1 MKDCKASKKNHPAT
15 SAAPIPSRPGRRRLW
30 AFRLIALI
38 LIPVLFLGILE
49 GSLRVFGFGYPTG
62 TFVKDTLGDKE
73 IYRQNYQFGWR
84 FFPRNIARTFD
95 GFVLDAQKPPRTY
108 RIFILGASAAMGMPA
123 PAYNFGRI
131 LEAMLNDIYP
141 DMTFEVYTTAMVA
154 INSHAVLEIAKDCAK
169 HEPDLF
175 IVYLGNNEVVGP
187 FGPGTIFSPLSPHLS
202 LIRAN
207 LAVKSTRTG
216 QLFEQLLSPS
226 VFHANTPER
235 WGGLEMFLE
244 KQVRHDSPALHHVYH
259 HFETNLQD
267 ICRVAH
273 RAGAAVIISN
283 VGSNLKDCPPFA
295 SLHRADLTDSEKQ
308 QWEQLY
314 RQGID
319 FETDGQYQPAVDRYR
334 AAAETDD
341 TYADL
346 HFRTGRCC
354 WKLGKYQQARQ
365 EYIKARDYDTLRF
378 RADTQINEI
387 IHKIA
392 ANRQQEGI
400 YFIDSITALQEN
412 SPHQTPG
419 AELFYEHVHFNFSGN
434 YIIAS
439 AVFPAVQK
447 LLPSTLQA
455 TSASFLTERQAAGRL
470 AYTDN
475 ERNEY
480 MKQIFYK
487 MLDEPP
493 FTNQLYHQEMMET
506 DRQQLNDLEA
516 ALEKKNPKDYLPI
529 YENAVQKHPDDWHLA
544 WQYSLFLENKL
555 NDRKAQQAQ
564 LRKVIALCPYDRAYL
579 ALGTVL
585 HQEGNIKEAKEY
597 LDKLL
602 ELNPASGRA
611 HVELASIYRQLR
623 DYDKYIEHLS
633 ASLSIDPKSSIQ
645 AYGALAE
652 AYEKTGQIKKAI
664 DTLYQAVR
672 YFPESETAPA
682 HASLGYM
689 LNAEGEYEKAFA
701 EFKLALKINP
711 DFANDA
717 LFTSLMKHLETKTNH
732 DVNSDP

>member
-1 MKDCKASKKNHPAT
+1 M
-15 SAAPIPSRPGRRRLW
+15 RLLIY
-30 AFRLIALI
+30 RLISVI
-38 LIPVLFLGILE
+38 LIPALFLGILE
-49 GSLRVFGFGYPTG
+49 GSLRVFGCGYPTG
-62 TFVKDTLGDKE
+62 TFVKDKLGDKE

-95 GFVLDAQKPPRTY
+95 GFVLDAEKPPRTY
-108 RIFILGASAAMGMPA
+108 RIFVLGASAAMGMPA

-131 LEAMLNDIYP
+131 LEAMLNDMYP

-154 INSHAVLEIAKDCAK
+154 INSHAVLEIANDCAK

-187 FGPGTIFSPLSPHLS
+187 FGPGTVFSPLSPHLG

-216 QLFEQLLSPS
+216 QLFEQLLGVVSAQGDAPY
-226 VFHANTPER
+226 R

-244 KQVRHDSPALHHVYH
+244 KQVRRSSPALQHVYH

-267 ICRVAH
+267 ICRVAQ

-314 RQGID
+314 QQGID
-319 FETDGQYQPAVDRYR
+319 SETDGQYQPAIDRYMT
-334 AAAETDD
+334 AVEMDD

-346 HFRTGRCC
+346 HFRIGRCG

-419 AELFYEHVHFNFSGN
+419 MKLFYEHVHFNFSGN

-439 AVFPAVQK
+439 AIFPAVQK
-447 LLPSTLQA
+447 LLPAALQA
-455 TSASFLTERQAAGRL
+455 KSASLLTEQQAAARL
-470 AYTDN
+470 AYTDY
-475 ERNEY
+475 EYNEY

-506 DRQQLNDLEA
+506 VRQQINELEA
-516 ALEKKNPKDYLPI
+516 VLEKENPKDYLPI

-555 NDRKAQQAQ
+555 KDHKARQAQ
-564 LRKVIALCPYDRAYL
+564 LRKVITLCPYDRAYL
-579 ALGTVL
+579 ALGEIL
-585 HQEGNIKEAKEY
+585 HQEGDIKEAKEFLY
-597 LDKLL
+597 KLL

-633 ASLSIDPKSSIQ
+633 AGLSIDPKSSIQ

-652 AYEKTGQIKKAI
+652 AYEKTGQIKKAV

-672 YFPESETAPA
+672 YFPESETAPV

-689 LNAEGEYEKAFA
+689 LNAQGEYEKAFG
-701 EFKLALKINP
+701 ELQLALKINP

-717 LFTSLMKHLETKTNH
+717 LFNSLMKHLETKANH
-732 DVNSDP
+732 SVNTDP